1 MFDGLRDRRWRFVAS
16 AALAVG
22 LAGTYQFAWPVLRG
36 PIGAQSG
43 ASGPALGTVFTGM
56 IVAQTLAA
64 FPAGWIRDRYGPRL
78 PMLVA
83 TLFVVIGYAG
93 TAIAPTTPE
102 LYLWFAVGGA
112 GVGIAY
118 DVAINT
124 PSRWFRTRRGLA
136 TGAVSMAFSLT
147 SFALIPFVHRAV
159 DAAFATTMLALA
171 AAAGAASLVAAF
183 VIRDPRPAS
192 AAPSS
197 GAASDGGEA
206 TADAAT
212 AMSWRSMIETRG
224 FWLLYTVFVVV
235 NGVGLMVIEKV
246 VTYAGELGLSTA
258 EATAAAS
265 IVALGQGSGVLA
277 GGAASDK
284 LGAERTVAASLFLT
298 GFAIV
303 GVVAAGRMG
312 FEWAFVALAGVTMF
326 FRSPAF
332 GILPG
337 VVSERF
343 GRTYSGENY
352 GVMLTAKLWGGVF
365 GGTAT
370 SLLVLRIGW
379 SATFLVGAALA
390 IAVGAVALVVFVRS
404 S

>member
-1 MFDGLRDRRWRFVAS
+1 MSAGSSRHRWRFVAA

-36 PIGAQSG
+36 PLGAQSG
-43 ASGPALGTVFTGM
+43 ASEPALGTVFTGL
-56 IVAQTLAA
+56 IIAQTLAA

-93 TAIAPTTPE
+93 TALAPRTPE

-118 DVAINT
+118 DVGINT

-147 SFALIPFVHRAV
+147 SFALIPVVQRAV
-159 DAAFATTMLALA
+159 DAEFAATMLALA
-171 AAAGAASLVAAF
+171 AAAGAASLIAAL
-183 VIRDPRPAS
+183 VLRDPRPATPT
-192 AAPSS
+192 PSS
-197 GAASDGGEA
+197 EAASDGGASVTE
-206 TADAAT
+206 TT
-212 AMSWRSMIETRG
+212 AMSWRAMVETRR
-224 FWLLYTVFVVV
+224 FWLLYAVFVVV

-246 VTYAGELGLSTA
+246 VAYAGQLGLSTA
-258 EATAAAS
+258 EATAAAA
-265 IVALGQGSGVLA
+265 IVALGQGAGVLA
-277 GGAASDK
+277 GGAASDR

-298 GFAIV
+298 GFAVV
-303 GVVAAGRMG
+303 GVVAAGSMG
-312 FEWAFVALAGVTMF
+312 LGWAFVALAGVTMF

-365 GGTAT
+365 GGSAT

-379 SATFLVGAALA
+379 SATFLVGAGLAIVVGAGALA
-390 IAVGAVALVVFVRS
+390 VFLRS